1 MLWDNMVT
9 YALTIV
15 SLPPYNTLARFT
27 AKPLQLSSLAVPV
40 FLCLHA
46 QRGTAYIV
54 YRLKLMLKDGN
65 LATHLRSLR
74 LELQDN
80 PEQWSNNNLVETN
93 SQTQTKRNPL
103 GSSISLTGKCY
114 IKDSRPTGSTD

>member
-1 MLWDNMVT
+1 
-9 YALTIV
+9 
-15 SLPPYNTLARFT
+15 
-27 AKPLQLSSLAVPV
+27 
-40 FLCLHA
+40 
-46 QRGTAYIV
+46 
-54 YRLKLMLKDGN
+54 MLKDGN

-74 LELQDN
+74 LEPQDN